1 MTGHSEH
8 ASLQTR
14 RPVHGSDRGADHDCD
29 DQNGRD
35 GPEHCDTP
43 RPGPATSAGLA
54 LLSPA
59 KVEDRSR
66 AHHVGGIGGT
76 RGVGGDDGTERSS
89 RGIGRVGVDDEA
101 VIERVILVLHAQAAT
116 TQAAKRPHPDR
127 VVHDPGQPD
136 LAGRITRDEPGDDRE
151 EAESGERPDDE
162 FHE

>member
-8 ASLQTR
+8 ASLRTR

-66 AHHVGGIGGT
+66 AHHVGRIGGT
-76 RGVGGDDGTERSS
+76 RGVGSDDGTECSS

-101 VIERVILVLHAQAAT
+101 VIELVIPVPLSQAPTAQAAE
-116 TQAAKRPHPDR
+116 RPHPDR
-127 VVHDPGQPD
+127 VVHDPGQPH
-136 LAGRITRDEPGDDRE
+136 LAGGIASDEPDDDGE
-151 EAESGERPDDE
+151 EAESDERPDDE